1 MASEIPISLK
11 AEPIFH
17 IGSYTVNNS
26 LLLAWLVLA
35 VLAIAGVIYRRK
47 WKLIPGKIQVVVES
61 VIEGVLELM
70 ESVLGNKALAEKY
83 LPFVATIFIF
93 VMVSNLFGLLP
104 IAALGVY
111 IQEHGERLFI
121 PLFRG
126 PSADLNFT
134 LALAILSVFATNV
147 IGVLTIGFVKHM
159 KKYFTLKDP
168 VSAFVGLLEF
178 ASEFAKIVSFSFRLF
193 GNVFAGEVL
202 LIIVG
207 FLVPYL
213 VPLPFL
219 FLEVFVGFIQ
229 AFIFAMLTTVFI
241 AAATHDHSDEGHHAV
256 DLQPAIH

>member
-35 VLAIAGVIYRRK
+35 VLAIAGLTYQKR
-47 WKLIPGKIQVVVES
+47 WKLIPGKFQVIVES
-61 VIEGVLELM
+61 MLEGAFGLM
-70 ESVLGNKALAEKY
+70 ESVLGNRALAEKY

-93 VMVSNLFGLLP
+93 VILSNWFGLLP

-111 IQEHGERLFI
+111 IQEHGEKIFV

-134 LALAILSVFATNV
+134 LALAILSVLATNV
-147 IGVLTIGFVKHM
+147 IGVVTIGFVKHM
-159 KKYFTLKDP
+159 RKYFTLKDP
-168 VSAFVGLLEF
+168 VSTFVGLLEF
-178 ASEFAKIVSFSFRLF
+178 TSEFAKMVSFSFRLF

-202 LIIVG
+202 LIIIG

-219 FLEVFVGFIQ
+219 FLEIFVGFIQ
-229 AFIFAMLTTVFI
+229 AFIFAMLTTVFL
-241 AAATHDHSDEGHHAV
+241 AAATHDHSV
-256 DLQPAIH
+256 DAHPEMN